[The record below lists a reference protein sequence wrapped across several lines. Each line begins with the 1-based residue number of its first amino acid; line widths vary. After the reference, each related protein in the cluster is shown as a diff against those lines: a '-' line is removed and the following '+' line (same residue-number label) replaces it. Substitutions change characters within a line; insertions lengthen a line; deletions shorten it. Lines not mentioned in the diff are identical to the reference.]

1 MPGMKFSLPELE
13 SWFLANDETLEEFQ
27 GQFPPQEINHEIS
40 AAWAEDYALNRQHS
54 ILSFLH
60 GNAETLAFQARL
72 FALDATDD
80 IVKRF
85 RMLVGWTKR
94 DPDLKRPPILQFW
107 IGNAA
112 VSFRRCILEA
122 VTGIVYHDFRSDGSP
137 RDVEFTLNLREYH
150 PYEFVF
156 MMAGESGTSQT
167 RYHRARLHD
176 YYEWIA
182 EREYGD
188 PMRGIEIRN
197 NHPSKPNLQPA
208 DIVVLPSREN
218 LSTSAP
224 RPSSIALS
232 TAFGR
237 ADTPQRA
244 LRQEMLD
251 SRNRSFTSL
260 IQGA

>member
-1 MPGMKFSLPELE
+1 MPGIKFKLPELE

-27 GQFPPQEINHEIS
+27 GQFPPQDIAHEIT
-40 AAWAEDYALNRQHS
+40 AAWGEDTALNRQHT

-60 GNAETLAFQARL
+60 GNAETLSFQARL
-72 FALDATDD
+72 YALDALDD
-80 IVKRF
+80 VTKRF
-85 RMLVGWTKR
+85 KMLVGWVKR

-122 VTGIVYHDFRSDGSP
+122 VTGIVYHSFRNDGSP
-137 RDVEFTLNLREYH
+137 RDIEFTLNLREYH

-156 MMAGESGTSQT
+156 QTPGETGQT

-176 YYEWIA
+176 YYEWLA
-182 EREYGD
+182 QREYRD
-188 PMRGIEIRN
+188 PMKGIQIRN
-197 NHPSKPNLQPA
+197 AHPDKPNLQPA
-208 DIVVLPSREN
+208 DVVVMPSKDN
-218 LSTSAP
+218 LETGSPA
-224 RPSSIALS
+224 PSSIALS

-237 ADTPQRA
+237 ADTPQRS
-244 LRQEMLD
+244 LRLSTFD

-260 IQGA
+260 IQGV